1 MRQISINSEH
11 FNSRTNLG
19 LTDGKYFMKLIF
31 DVKIKTGIFQIS
43 IRLNFNK
50 F

>member
-11 FNSRTNLG
+11 FNCRTNLG
-19 LTDGKYFMKLIF
+19 LTDGKYFMKLSF